1 MLDLL
6 LKEIRLHLG
15 RVRRSANALQ
25 AIQDRL
31 PLPPDDE
38 LEDMIAGKIPPSE
51 GAYVAAVLQ
60 LVLMNLVDDMDA
72 IREDLRKRAVSNPST
87 RMYWHMQGHPVRELL
102 KGVKVHRQ
110 HRRERDAEEMKQR
123 NRPAYF

>member
-1 MLDLL
+1 MPDLP

-15 RVRRSANALQ
+15 RVRRAATALH
-25 AIQDRL
+25 AIQDAL

-38 LEDMIAGKIPPSE
+38 LEEMIAGKIPPSE

-60 LVLMNLVDDMDA
+60 LVLINIVDDMDA

-87 RMYWHMQGHPVRELL
+87 RMHWEKQDSHVRTLL
-102 KGVKVHRQ
+102 KAVKAQRAWRM
-110 HRRERDAEEMKQR
+110 RRMAA
-123 NRPAYF
+123 NGTAPL